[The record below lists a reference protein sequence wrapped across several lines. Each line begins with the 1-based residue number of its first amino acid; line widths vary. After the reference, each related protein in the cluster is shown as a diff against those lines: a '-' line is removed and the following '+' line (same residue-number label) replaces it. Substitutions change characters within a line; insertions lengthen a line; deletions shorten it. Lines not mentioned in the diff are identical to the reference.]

1 MMKKLGAAS
10 LVLGLAAGS
19 SEFDDSAVLVQHRYE
34 MERDS
39 VELDRPLISL
49 AASNAICTDKM
60 LQDYHSKMEA
70 WYKLKRDT
78 DQQKKRESFEKGFE
92 KLKKHSEEIE
102 KNTTA
107 YIQPM
112 LTAVDGVGKYLEAEC
127 QPTGLKIVKG
137 LLQFILKG
145 PLVGPETIDVNK
157 TVNAFLKRWDEE
169 LVVHTRHML
178 NSGFALLHDK
188 VEQSFQNLPPKLR
201 AHIHNAPYPVHN
213 ESELNEYIQNRTLP
227 VIGLEVDSQFR
238 AIANMLAELPE
249 NVTNP
254 EMLKN
259 WTTKTLVPQIMAKLP
274 AKCQT
279 TRLVT
284 TMSLGSGDAGE
295 RLSKF
300 AKNCAEAMGFSQE
313 EEGPA
318 MPKRHCKTC
327 VEVWKEATTDT
338 SNPNSCA
345 MHCLPSLTS
354 CLQAKA
360 LDDKCIHSF
369 FPCLRC
375 HKRKIDALD
384 KCEGDTKNQGVS
396 EMLGQLLK
404 AADKTSSV
412 EKASVGRL
420 MDNVL
425 DGMVA
430 ALKTPAGP
438 K

>member
-1 MMKKLGAAS
+1 MMKLGAAS

-19 SEFDDSAVLVQHRYE
+19 PEFDDSAVLVQHRYE

-39 VELDRPLISL
+39 VELDRPLISFA

-60 LQDYHSKMEA
+60 LEDYNSKMDA

-78 DQQKKRESFEKGFE
+78 DQQKKLESFEKNFE
-92 KLKKHSEEIE
+92 KLKKHSDEIE

-107 YIQPM
+107 YLQPM

-145 PLVGPETIDVNK
+145 PLVGPVTIDVNK
-157 TVNAFLKRWDEE
+157 TVNAFVERWDKEIS
-169 LVVHTRHML
+169 VHTRHML

-188 VEQSFQNLPPKLR
+188 IEQSFQKLPPKLR
-201 AHIHNAPYPVHN
+201 VHIQDAPYPVHN
-213 ESELNEYIQNRTLP
+213 ETELNAYVQNRTLP
-227 VIGLEVDSQFR
+227 VVGLEVDSQFR
-238 AIANMLAELPE
+238 AMANVLAELPE

-254 EMLKN
+254 EMLKT

-279 TRLVT
+279 ARLMT
-284 TMSLGSGDAGE
+284 TMSLGGGEMGE
-295 RLSKF
+295 RLTKF
-300 AKNCAEAMGFSQE
+300 AKNCALAMGFSEE

-318 MPKRHCKTC
+318 MPARHCKTC
-327 VEVWKEATTDT
+327 VEVWKEATTG
-338 SNPNSCA
+338 SSPNSCA

-420 MDNVL
+420 MDTVL
-425 DGMVA
+425 DGMAA
-430 ALKTPAGP
+430 ALIKPAGP